1 MQAMPFVGYVEYK
14 EHCVIASNWKCL
26 LRETMSFHIS
36 LRVSLHIQGLDMP
49 SNGHGWA
56 YALPRHYQKNNDKC
70 ARESMEKYSS
80 GQYSKL
86 EFLFV

>member
-49 SNGHGWA
+49 SNGHG
-56 YALPRHYQKNNDKC
+56 
-70 ARESMEKYSS
+70 
-80 GQYSKL
+80 
-86 EFLFV
+86 